1 MIKSVLIVLGIIVIL
16 LVSTAVLGGIAFTRG
31 ARNEAKELFKEDNM
45 TKLEVITEEDLQDL
59 PEPVQRYLRYTQI
72 VGKEEIKTVR
82 LKQGGYF
89 RMKEDQKWM
98 PITAEQYFRV
108 DSAEFIWIAKVRA
121 APLLSIHAKD
131 EFVEGK
137 GNLVVKLLG
146 LITVVDARGN
156 EVDHGELLRFLAEC
170 IWFPSAFLN
179 DYITWEPIDDTSA
192 KATITYD
199 EVSASAVFH
208 FNEKGEVTRIT
219 AKRYMEVDGKFVLRD
234 WEGQIVEYKTFNGVV
249 VPSKVNIIWKLK
261 TGDFCY
267 DQIEI
272 VDIEYNSL
280 LTY

>member
-16 LVSTAVLGGIAFTRG
+16 LVSTAVLGGVAFTKRT
-31 ARNEAKELFKEDNM
+31 RNDAKELFKESDM
-45 TKLEVITEEDLQDL
+45 TKPKVITEEDVQDL

-72 VGKEEIKTVR
+72 IGTEEINTVR
-82 LKQGGYF
+82 LKQDGYF

-98 PITAEQYFRV
+98 PLTAEQYFRV

-131 EFVEGK
+131 EFVEGR

-146 LITVVDARGN
+146 LITVVDAKGN
-156 EVDHGELLRFLAEC
+156 AVDHGELLRFLAEC

-179 DYITWEPIDDTSA
+179 DYITWESIDNTSA
-192 KATITYD
+192 KATITYNG
-199 EVSASAVFH
+199 VSASAVFH

-219 AKRYMEVDGKFVLRD
+219 AKRYMEVNGEFVLED
-234 WEGQIVEYKTFNGVV
+234 WEGQIVEYKMFNGVI

-272 VDIEYNSL
+272 VDIEYNGLSI
-280 LTY
+280 Y